1 MKLDVYSST
10 GAKKA
15 AMDLPADLFE
25 APVNWGLMHQ
35 AVIMQQSNRRNA
47 IAHVKTRGEIVGST
61 KKLFAQKHTGN
72 ARRGAIRSPIMRG
85 GGKTFGPRNDA
96 NFWKDMPKKMR
107 HAALRSC
114 LSLQAQKDGIV
125 LLEDYP
131 TEIKTKTFAA
141 LLKKLPLEHGR
152 RTLVVTAGKHEGIQ
166 KSSRNV
172 VGIKSVQAAYLNPE
186 DILNSR
192 RIIFLVD
199 ALQVAQDTFGQKAPR
214 GPKGTTGPTS
224 EKKEKPTKTSK
235 SAKATKKASPKNPS

>member
-35 AVIMQQSNRRNA
+35 AVIMQQSNRRNP

-61 KKLFAQKHTGN
+61 KKVYAQKHTGN
-72 ARRGAIRSPIMRG
+72 ARRGPIRSPIMRG

-96 NFWKDMPKKMR
+96 NFWKNMPKKMR

-114 LSLQAQKDGIV
+114 LSLQAQKDGII

-131 TEIKTKTFAA
+131 TDIKTKTFAA
-141 LLKKLPLEHGR
+141 LLKKLPIEQGR
-152 RTLVVTAGKHEGIQ
+152 RTLVVMAGKHEGIQ
-166 KSSRNV
+166 MSSRNV
-172 VGIKSVQAAYLNPE
+172 TGVKAIQAAYLNPE

-192 RIIFLVD
+192 RVIFLVD
-199 ALQVAQDTFGQKAPR
+199 AIKVAQDVFG
-214 GPKGTTGPTS
+214 
-224 EKKEKPTKTSK
+224 KKEADTKVKAKEEKVAKVAKTAKVAKKPA
-235 SAKATKKASPKNPS
+235 AKKKDSSSQSS